1 MRSETQ
7 TSIPY
12 EVLGCLKSLTIKTQK
27 ITCSLRKKLE
37 KKILY
42 RCLVENLYGLRHL
55 KDSNK
60 CQQLNERTI
69 PVQEPS
75 IKVRYLNILRESF
88 CFRETNGVV
97 HSGFCTTVTY
107 IPFFHPKID
116 RGVEWYT
123 DSTNLR
129 SFAQF
134 LEHIFDWLPLL
145 VANVKISKT
154 QILLTFFFCFLVEL
168 GISRKKLS
176 IDWSSVQS
184 YEIGKTSMS
193 ERGKVGMRCSSFV
206 NYNHNSFLDS
216 DGFPFVEGLDEIEF
230 QSLGGSS

>member
-75 IKVRYLNILRESF
+75 IK
-88 CFRETNGVV
+88 
-97 HSGFCTTVTY
+97 
-107 IPFFHPKID
+107 
-116 RGVEWYT
+116 
-123 DSTNLR
+123 
-129 SFAQF
+129 
-134 LEHIFDWLPLL
+134 
-145 VANVKISKT
+145 
-154 QILLTFFFCFLVEL
+154 
-168 GISRKKLS
+168 KLS